1 MCEECEYYNEET
13 EMCEYIS
20 CDPWECV
27 ECPMCENQ
35 AVGQP
40 P

>member
-1 MCEECEYYNEET
+1 MCEDCEYYNEET

-27 ECPMCENQ
+27 ECPK
-35 AVGQP
+35 VDDDIL
-40 P
+40 

>member
-1 MCEECEYYNEET
+1 MCEDCEYYNEET